1 MRRAYDAEGALSA
14 FDPARATPGV
24 PPPVVVR
31 VADAI
36 RTVELSWAEAVAIV
50 QAVAAQLE
58 PGRMPPAIG
67 DLRLCAAGYVTFPSS
82 GLVDE
87 DVAIQLTAR
96 LLTRLVGDGPWPLE
110 FCTALERAQAAP
122 MTFASVRGFGAW
134 FTCVPEGGGATLLA
148 AYVRRVAMTRDTRA

>member
-14 FDPARATPGV
+14 FDPARATPGA

-36 RTVELSWAEAVAIV
+36 PTVGELSWAEAVAIV

-87 DVAIQLTAR
+87 DDGHPVDRAPADAAR
-96 LLTRLVGDGPWPLE
+96 R
-110 FCTALERAQAAP
+110 
-122 MTFASVRGFGAW
+122 
-134 FTCVPEGGGATLLA
+134 
-148 AYVRRVAMTRDTRA
+148 